1 MSDETKPTPDEIR
14 RVMRAVGARGGMAG
28 RGKPKPWARNR
39 PRCLRCGSFLG
50 AASRCARCGQ

>member
-1 MSDETKPTPDEIR
+1 MNKPKKPTKAEIR

-39 PRCLRCGSFLG
+39 KRCACGSYAG
-50 AASRCARCGQ
+50 QSGKCARCGR

>member
-28 RGKPKPWARNR
+28 RGKPKPWAKNR
-39 PRCLRCGSFLG
+39 PRCACGSF
-50 AASRCARCGQ
+50 AAPGRPCPRCGR